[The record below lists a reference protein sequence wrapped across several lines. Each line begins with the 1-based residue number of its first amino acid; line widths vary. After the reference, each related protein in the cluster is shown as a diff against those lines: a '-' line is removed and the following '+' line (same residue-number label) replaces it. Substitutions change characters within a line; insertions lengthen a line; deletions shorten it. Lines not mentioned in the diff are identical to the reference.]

1 MVSCALDLG
10 WLCFLGL
17 TGFTVEGQLTT
28 VSGLQVRPFTQLC
41 LVNPNIFT
49 SSLVKSK
56 EEKLETQAGKMA
68 QWIEALTFMPENS
81 LDTQRPKTRED

>member
-1 MVSCALDLG
+1 MPCSI
-10 WLCFLGL
+10 
-17 TGFTVEGQLTT
+17 
-28 VSGLQVRPFTQLC
+28 
-41 LVNPNIFT
+41 NPNIFT

-81 LDTQRPKTRED
+81 LDTQRPKTTEDKLLESVHLTSTPMLCHEC